1 MVKFMPSKLNL
12 TSALN
17 AAKNARSEDNPEL
30 KTEKKTKP
38 VSLRMNESDHNRFRA
53 LFAKS
58 GLNLSEGCIMAITY
72 IAEMIEEGTFTIS
85 KAGVQDKRGQ
95 NSF

>member
-1 MVKFMPSKLNL
+1 MPSKLNIK
-12 TSALN
+12 SALN
-17 AAKNARSEDNPEL
+17 STKDARTIDKPDIRP
-30 KTEKKTKP
+30 EKKDKP

-72 IAEMIEEGTFTIS
+72 VAEMIEAGAFTIS
-85 KAGVQDKRGQ
+85 KAGVQDVRGR